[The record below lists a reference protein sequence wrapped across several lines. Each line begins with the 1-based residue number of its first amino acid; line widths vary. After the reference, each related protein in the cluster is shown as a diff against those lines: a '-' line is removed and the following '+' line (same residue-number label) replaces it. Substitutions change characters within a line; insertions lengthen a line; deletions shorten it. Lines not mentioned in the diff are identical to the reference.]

1 MTDLTV
7 RLGPEVL
14 RTPLVA
20 ASGTVGSVVDFA
32 GSVDFRVY
40 GAAVAK
46 SVAPDAWAGRPAPR
60 IAPVGDGMLNGIGIQ
75 NPGIEAWIAQYGE
88 TLEGIPTRVWASAVG
103 SDPDGFAAVAAALDG
118 VEAVRAIEVN
128 LSCPNLEGTPFAVDP
143 LESRRV
149 VEAVR
154 AVTEKPIG
162 AKLSPDAQPIASVA
176 AAVVEAGAD
185 WLVVANTVR
194 GAAIDPRT
202 RRPLTSGLIAG
213 YSGAPIRPITVRC
226 VLEVAR
232 ALPDTP
238 IVACGGVSDADHVI
252 EYLLAGATAVGIGSA
267 HFRRPRVAKRIMRN
281 LSRRLAAE
289 GCSSP
294 MDLVGA
300 YEPWVA

>member
-1 MTDLTV
+1 
-7 RLGPEVL
+7 
-14 RTPLVA
+14 
-20 ASGTVGSVVDFA
+20 
-32 GSVDFRVY
+32 
-40 GAAVAK
+40 VAK
-46 SVAPDAWAGRPAPR
+46 SVAPEAWPGRPAPR

-75 NPGIEAWIAQYGE
+75 NPGIEQWIRDHEAA
-88 TLEGIPTRVWASAVG
+88 LARIPTRVWASAVG
-103 SDPDGFAAVAAALDG
+103 NDDAGFAVVAEALDG
-118 VEAVRAIEVN
+118 VDAVRAIEVN

-143 LESRRV
+143 EASRRV
-149 VEAVR
+149 ISAVR
-154 AVTEKPIG
+154 ASTAKPIG

-176 AAVVEAGAD
+176 AAVVDAGAD

-226 VLEVAR
+226 VIEVAR

-238 IVACGGVSDADHVI
+238 IVACGGVSNADHVI

-267 HFRRPRVAKRIMRN
+267 HFDRPRVAKRILRD
-281 LSRRLAAE
+281 LARRLDDE
-289 GCSSP
+289 GCASP